1 MRKVGHVLAIVLV
14 LFCVGITES
23 FAYTLHEAA
32 ATERCDDLRESEEFR
47 ISHNN
52 IKVSKAAF
60 VVAGKDFR
68 PQANKITV
76 SNFAPAPP
84 SFQFLYLR
92 LRVLRN

>member
-1 MRKVGHVLAIVLV
+1 MRKAGNILAIVFV
-14 LFCVGITES
+14 LFCVGITEG

-32 ATERCDDLRESEEFR
+32 ATERCDDLREAEEFR

-68 PQANKITV
+68 SQTNKITV
-76 SNFAPAPP
+76 SDFAPAPP

>member
-1 MRKVGHVLAIVLV
+1 MRKVGNVLAIALV

-60 VVAGKDFR
+60 VVVGKGF
-68 PQANKITV
+68 PSQAYKITV
-76 SNFAPAPP
+76 SDFTPAPP